1 MIDVDDELEEDSL
14 KNLSKLELGEI
25 NVFNYRTF
33 DSKGRFITNNDCVQ
47 EELKTSLKKNKEL
60 LLQDT
65 ASWHFVFQTSF
76 LKQQGIYFLTNKLY
90 EDFNWN
96 LKILKSASQIYT
108 YKISIY
114 KYYLTDGS
122 IMRNTNLDR
131 RKEIFDVFN
140 DVLRINPNAQ
150 LLEDYLSYLNDFFP
164 QWSKNKYFNKIS
176 CSRRMLIYCIK
187 YRLKFILS
195 LLTKVLR

>member
-1 MIDVDDELEEDSL
+1 M
-14 KNLSKLELGEI
+14 
-25 NVFNYRTF
+25 
-33 DSKGRFITNNDCVQ
+33 
-47 EELKTSLKKNKEL
+47 
-60 LLQDT
+60 
-65 ASWHFVFQTSF
+65 FQTSF

-140 DVLRINPNAQ
+140 DVLNDYRASFAFEDFKAELEYWGIHNLLYVNYMDVFRINPNAQ

-176 CSRRMLIYCIK
+176 FSRRMLIYCIK